1 MTEVSLETPYQ
12 TEKIVESYNL
22 FLNSDDN
29 VRNGQ
34 NYDFEF
40 GNNTVMTRNKDQYI
54 RLTLLNFNMY
64 KNWTDVNL
72 YNSRLILTEGGTKSV
87 FSLTEQ
93 NYSTIHDIANNLA
106 NKFIDIFNTFAT
118 GTVTATV
125 IAPTAST
132 SITGTTNNVII
143 IEVEATGGH
152 NITSGDIDNGDF
164 QINAVI
170 DANNIAGLVDPLTNV
185 APPGGADVGLLLGI
199 DRLPASSTGQ
209 SFIITRNSG
218 TKITFTGRY
227 PAQRS
232 TEPNVYMRINPA
244 PQIYASEGFQ
254 KPLENGGSN
263 KLNPSSI
270 LAEIKID
277 TEFVQYNPTSDK
289 EYFVNLYQNALA
301 HFQINLTDS
310 RNRGIP
316 YTGNQLTTGNRF
328 FTATLRVDIVQDVAY
343 GQASVANISVPKQ
356 FPASKDSNLLPHYT
370 INGGRKT
377 FGKAP
382 GF

>member
-1 MTEVSLETPYQ
+1 MTEVALDTPYR

-34 NYDFEF
+34 SYDFEF

-72 YNSRLILTEGGTKSV
+72 NNSRLILTQGGTKAV

-93 NYSTIHDIANNLA
+93 NYSTIHDVANDLA
-106 NKFIDIFNTFAT
+106 NKLVDVFGAFGAGTRT
-118 GTVTATV
+118 GTVV
-125 IAPTAST
+125 APSAST

-143 IEVEATGGH
+143 VEIECSGGH
-152 NITSGDIDNGDF
+152 NVTQNEIDNGLF

-170 DANNIAGLVDPLTNV
+170 DANQIAGLADPITGA

-199 DRLPASSTGQ
+199 DRLPASSTQQ
-209 SFIITRNSG
+209 SFIITRNSAN
-218 TKITFTGRY
+218 KMTFTCRY

-244 PQIYASEGFQ
+244 PQIYASEAFQ
-254 KPLENGGSN
+254 KVLENGGSN
-263 KLNPSSI
+263 KLNPAAI
-270 LAEIKID
+270 LAEIQID
-277 TEFVQYNPTSDK
+277 TEFVQYRPTSDK

-310 RNRGIP
+310 RNRAIP
-316 YTGNQLTTGNRF
+316 FTGNQLTTGNRF

-343 GQASVANISVPKQ
+343 GQQSVSNVSIPKK
-356 FPASKDSNLLPHYT
+356 FPANKDSNLLPHYT
-370 INGGRKT
+370 LSNGRSS